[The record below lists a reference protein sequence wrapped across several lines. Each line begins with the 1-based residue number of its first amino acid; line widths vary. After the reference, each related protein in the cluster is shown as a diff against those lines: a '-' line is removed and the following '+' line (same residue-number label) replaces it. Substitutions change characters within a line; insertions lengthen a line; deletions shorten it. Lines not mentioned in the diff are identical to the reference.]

1 MKSLLTKMA
10 LILGSI
16 FIVLLCIE
24 IVLSFSNFTVQTET
38 WRVRGIFQ
46 LDKDLVYSL
55 KPDIERTWESGG
67 FVEYVKTNRFGLRD
81 DKVQDKTNYEKRI
94 LVLGD
99 SMTFGH
105 RVNGDEAFPNQLEK
119 IFKKR
124 GRKIDVINAGIKGY
138 GTDQSYKFFTTRLRS
153 LKPDL
158 VIFAIN
164 MNDVFD
170 NINLPLYT
178 IEDEK
183 LVPVDARK
191 NWLYIS
197 ARVYN
202 FLPKFIQNR
211 NLPRF
216 IFERL
221 ANRDW
226 FHVRYN
232 IEDKELFIWSI
243 KKIYLELAQLQKIAD
258 NDNFK
263 LLVVGVPYK
272 DNIREAFS
280 WLEKDGIWL
289 FNAHK
294 DDIWREQ
301 ADVLFFED
309 DNHFSIK
316 GNEVLAKKLYEF
328 LKQSGF

>member
-1 MKSLLTKMA
+1 MKSFLTKIA

-16 FIVLLCIE
+16 FVVLLCIE
-24 IVLSFSNFTVQTET
+24 IVLSFSNFTVKTET

-55 KPDIERTWESGG
+55 KPGIERSWESGG

-81 DKVQDKTNYEKRI
+81 DEVQDKTNFEKRI

-119 IFKKR
+119 IFKEQ
-124 GRKIDVINAGIKGY
+124 GRRIDVINAGIKGY

-158 VIFAIN
+158 VVFAIN

-178 IEDEK
+178 IEEEK

-202 FLPKFIQNR
+202 LLPKFIQKR

-232 IEDKELFIWSI
+232 IEDKELFVWSI
-243 KKIYLELAQLQKIAD
+243 KKVYLQLAQLQKIAE

-263 LLVVGVPYK
+263 LLIVGIPYR

-280 WLEKDGIWL
+280 WLEKDGIWF

-294 DDIWREQ
+294 DDVWREQ
-301 ADVLFFED
+301 EDVLFFEN

-316 GNEVLAKKLYEF
+316 GNEVLAKKLYGF